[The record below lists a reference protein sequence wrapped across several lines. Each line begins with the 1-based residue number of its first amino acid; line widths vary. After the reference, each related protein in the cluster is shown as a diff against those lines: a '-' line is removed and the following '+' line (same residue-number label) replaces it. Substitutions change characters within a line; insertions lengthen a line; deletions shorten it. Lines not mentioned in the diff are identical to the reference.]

1 MMEVDQSD
9 PLIASKEVV
18 KPAVGIRRRDTFR
31 SRVSSGSSLKPKI
44 SAKPKVLP
52 KCVQAIRE
60 NAEEKRAK
68 TPEQESLDRKPSE
81 QSSILVVEDQ
91 NADKSKKSSKSSRSS
106 SSKSE
111 KGSGFFSKMKDVVFG
126 SKKRSRS
133 SSGDEE
139 LETKHEEVF
148 KQPIQNQDQQT
159 KKSSTE
165 ETNQVEV
172 TKVSVTTYHGKSG
185 SESLTATQQNVEDS
199 LSLNLESNQPQVSIC
214 RSELGC
220 FDSGRIAPQNSMNTA
235 APCGQFAQ
243 QTVSRTENAESA
255 SASNSMFANT
265 STMTTTGSSNSNAT
279 TMTSQQA
286 QSLKVGTEISDV
298 PTPFDKN
305 VEKNCQRPL
314 DHGHAHHCHHLH
326 RPSAARREQRDENGG
341 DEVEV
346 LRVHGEQQIQSRWRC

>member
-68 TPEQESLDRKPSE
+68 TPDQESLDRKPSE

-91 NADKSKKSSKSSRSS
+91 NAGKSKKSSKSSRSS

-111 KGSGFFSKMKDVVFG
+111 KGSGFFSKMKDAVFG

-133 SSGDEE
+133 SSSSSSSSSCSSSSSSSSSDDEE

-148 KQPIQNQDQQT
+148 K
-159 KKSSTE
+159 
-165 ETNQVEV
+165 
-172 TKVSVTTYHGKSG
+172 
-185 SESLTATQQNVEDS
+185 
-199 LSLNLESNQPQVSIC
+199 
-214 RSELGC
+214 
-220 FDSGRIAPQNSMNTA
+220 
-235 APCGQFAQ
+235 
-243 QTVSRTENAESA
+243 
-255 SASNSMFANT
+255 
-265 STMTTTGSSNSNAT
+265 
-279 TMTSQQA
+279 
-286 QSLKVGTEISDV
+286 
-298 PTPFDKN
+298 
-305 VEKNCQRPL
+305 
-314 DHGHAHHCHHLH
+314 
-326 RPSAARREQRDENGG
+326 
-341 DEVEV
+341 
-346 LRVHGEQQIQSRWRC
+346 